1 MKYIYCIKRLYCQCL
16 PGQVLCEACLECLVC
31 HAQVQ
36 DQPAVPGQAWPG
48 QVQAL
53 GCVLVL
59 VERRQE
65 LVGAVIKRINLEGR
79 DMTKFI
85 ES

>member
-1 MKYIYCIKRLYCQCL
+1 MKYIYCIKRLYCQSVFL
-16 PGQVLCEACLECLVC
+16 VRFLCKDCLVC

-79 DMTKFI
+79 DMTKVI

>member
-1 MKYIYCIKRLYCQCL
+1 MKYIYCIKRLYCQSVSL
-16 PGQVLCEACLECLVC
+16 VRFLCKDCLVC